1 MYISVPPMSST
12 LSSTV
17 VRRVKAAEL
26 LQILQIAFSCLIFSH
41 LGIRSRMSLNGLRN
55 EVPLRADMI
64 TILPLDAAVSANS
77 VIYR

>member
-1 MYISVPPMSST
+1 
-12 LSSTV
+12 
-17 VRRVKAAEL
+17 
-26 LQILQIAFSCLIFSH
+26 LIFSH